1 MSHISN
7 AVPLRNIDYDLQVM
21 KILFFFALKIVWLL
35 ERAIKRINK
44 LRINLR
50 YSLIPFL

>member
-1 MSHISN
+1 MFHISN
-7 AVPLRNIDYDLQVM
+7 AVPLRNIDYDLQFM
-21 KILFFFALKIVWLL
+21 KILFFALKIVWLL

-50 YSLIPFL
+50 YSLIP

>member
-21 KILFFFALKIVWLL
+21 KILFFPLKIVWLL
-35 ERAIKRINK
+35 DRAIKIINK
-44 LRINLR
+44 LRINLK
-50 YSLIPFL
+50 YSLIP